1 MSDESNA
8 SELNEV
14 DPETKDF
21 TSVNHETFADNT
33 DSSDYKRI
41 VPQNQNS
48 KVVIN
53 SGEFTNIEELDAK
66 ILEHVEREGSK
77 WKCNICNK
85 VMRCQSYIKE
95 HIEIHFDGLA
105 FPCPDCGAIQRSRS
119 SLRCHILRKHRLNL
133 N

>member
-1 MSDESNA
+1 MSNESNA
-8 SELNEV
+8 SEFNEV

-21 TSVNHETFADNT
+21 TTFADST
-33 DSSDYKRI
+33 DSSDCKRI

-105 FPCPDCGAIQRSRS
+105 FPCPDCGAIQRSRCT
-119 SLRCHILRKHRLNL
+119 LRKHVLRKHRLNL
-133 N
+133 NL

>member
-1 MSDESNA
+1 MQ
-8 SELNEV
+8 
-14 DPETKDF
+14 TKYF
-21 TSVNHETFADNT
+21 INHETFADNT
-33 DSSDYKRI
+33 DSSDYKRN

-66 ILEHVEREGSK
+66 ILQHVEREGSK

-95 HIEIHFDGLA
+95 HVEIHFDGLA
-105 FPCPDCGAIQRSRS
+105 LPCPECGAIQRSRCT
-119 SLRCHILRKHRLNL
+119 LRKHVLRKHRLNL
-133 N
+133 NL

>member
-1 MSDESNA
+1 MSVESNA

-33 DSSDYKRI
+33 DSSNYKS

-77 WKCNICNK
+77 WK
-85 VMRCQSYIKE
+85 
-95 HIEIHFDGLA
+95 
-105 FPCPDCGAIQRSRS
+105 
-119 SLRCHILRKHRLNL
+119 
-133 N
+133 